1 MGSTA
6 TEIARAATAANAT
19 MVKSQYEA
27 VTNLPL
33 VAAFVAFAVAQSLKV
48 LTTWNFLCRLC
59 MMHQVSDC
67 RLVDKLRF

>member
-1 MGSTA
+1 MVA
-6 TEIARAATAANAT
+6 TGAAAADQARAVTAANAAK

-48 LTTWNFLCRLC
+48 LTTW
-59 MMHQVSDC
+59 
-67 RLVDKLRF
+67 

>member
-48 LTTWNFLCRLC
+48 LTTWYSLDLFSRLPC
-59 MMHQVSDC
+59 ASHP
-67 RLVDKLRF
+67 LVATN

>member
-6 TEIARAATAANAT
+6 TEIARAASAANAS

-48 LTTWNFLCRLC
+48 LTTWYSFDLFSRLPC
-59 MMHQVSDC
+59 ASHP
-67 RLVDKLRF
+67 LVATH

>member
-1 MGSTA
+1 MRAIA
-6 TEIARAATAANAT
+6 TTVAREMVATGAAAADIARAVTAANAAK

-48 LTTWNFLCRLC
+48 LTTW
-59 MMHQVSDC
+59 
-67 RLVDKLRF
+67 